1 MAITDPIADMLTRLR
16 NASKARFKV
25 VEVWP
30 SRINKNIAQV
40 MKTAGYIS
48 GFELKKGNDGKQV
61 LKIYLKYADNKQ
73 TVISSIQRISKPSRR
88 VYVRSAELPKV
99 LNGYGISIISTS
111 RGVVSDA
118 DARKLNIGGEVL
130 CNIW

>member
-1 MAITDPIADMLTRLR
+1 MAITDPIADMLTRVR
-16 NASKARFKV
+16 NAGKARFKT
-25 VEVWP
+25 VEVLP

-48 GFELKKGNDGKQV
+48 GYDLKRGNDGKQV
-61 LKIYLKYADNKQ
+61 LKLYLKYADNKRS
-73 TVISSIQRISKPSRR
+73 VISSLQRISKPSRR

-99 LNGYGISIISTS
+99 LNGYGVSIISTS
-111 RGVVSDA
+111 RGVVSDSE
-118 DARKLNIGGEVL
+118 ARKLNIGGEVL